1 MKSDKEYLTP
11 LQVAELLMA
20 SPASVRSWAAQDLL
34 PSIKTVGGHRRF
46 LKSDVDAFNNE
57 RGIISDAKPTGL
69 MRLLIVDDDMQMGE
83 YLAEVIGELSGVGA
97 IKVTMDGFEAG
108 QQILSFKPT
117 VILLDLMMNGVNGFD
132 VCKRIKSNPDT
143 QSIRVIGM
151 TGYMSYENVKNIKE
165 AGAECCLA
173 KPIDKEKL
181 FFALGLSS

>member
-1 MKSDKEYLTP
+1 MKNETGYLTP
-11 LQVAELLMA
+11 LQVSEILMA
-20 SPASVRSWAAQDLL
+20 SPASVRSWAAQGLL

-46 LKSDVDAFNNE
+46 LKSDVDAFNKA
-57 RGIISDAKPTGL
+57 RGIVSDAKPTGL

-83 YLAEVIGELSGVGA
+83 YLAEVIGELSGIEA
-97 IKVTMDGFEAG
+97 IKVSMDGFEAG